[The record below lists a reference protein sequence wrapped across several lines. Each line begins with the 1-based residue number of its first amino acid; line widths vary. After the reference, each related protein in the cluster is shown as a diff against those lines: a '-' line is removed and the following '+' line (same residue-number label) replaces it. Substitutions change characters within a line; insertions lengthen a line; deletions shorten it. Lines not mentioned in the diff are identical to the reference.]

1 MTELTILTPVY
12 NRAQLLKNCYTSLL
26 AQTCF
31 DFEWIVV
38 NDGSTDNTAEV
49 MHGIIESEKPFPIQY
64 IEKENGGKHTALNAS
79 HPYIHGK
86 YVLILDSDDLLTED
100 AVERALLAWKK
111 WDADPDV
118 GIVTLLKGKDREHPN
133 CYAAEENVPVD
144 ILAYP
149 RICPVSNDACEVIRT
164 ELFRQYPFPV
174 FPGEKFIAEGALWG
188 RVSFTHKCVYVNR
201 VIYLC
206 EYLEDGLTVAGRAM
220 RAKNPRGGM
229 FHANLYMASKNSLK
243 VRLKNGLLYTCYGCF
258 AALNPREMAALCDH
272 KALMW
277 LCLPFGYC
285 LYRLWKHQL
294 RKHQSY
300 TPGSGRDARRFGAE

>member
-1 MTELTILTPVY
+1 MIDLTIITPAY
-12 NRAQLLKNCYTSLL
+12 NRAELLKKCFSSLL
-26 AQTCF
+26 EQTSF

-38 NDGSTDNTAEV
+38 NDGSTDNTGDV
-49 MHGIIESEKPFPIQY
+49 MRKITEGKAPFPIQY

-149 RICPVSNDACEVIRT
+149 RICPVSNDACEVIRS
-164 ELFRQYPFPV
+164 ELFLQYPFPV
-174 FPGEKFIAEGALWG
+174 FPGERFLAETALWG
-188 RVSFTHKCVYVNR
+188 RVSQTHKCVYVNQ

-206 EYLEDGLTVAGRAM
+206 DYQEDGLTKAGRAM
-220 RAKNPRGGM
+220 RIRNPLGGM
-229 FHANLYMASKNSLK
+229 YNANLYLSRKNSLK
-243 VRLKNGLLYTCYGCF
+243 TRVKNGLLFTCYGCF
-258 AALNPREMAALCDH
+258 AGLRPKSMSMRCDS
-272 KALMW
+272 KVLMW
-277 LCLPFGYC
+277 LCLPFGW
-285 LYRLWKHQL
+285 LLHRRWKNQY
-294 RKHQSY
+294 S
-300 TPGSGRDARRFGAE
+300 